1 MHHMW
6 LRARWFPF
14 EVTHGH
20 GSLFST
26 GPRHQPVLNVHFM
39 WHCVSVPT
47 LWICGDA
54 PAIYE
59 LKTFGRFSLGWR
71 KSPNFAVIYHVMK
84 EKKATEY
91 LFIGERLF
99 KLFSSLR
106 VPHRPPPRCAWLPKD
121 HDIQQWCHLTSMLAF
136 KFEYHKHFAMVRGNS
151 KVCRWI
157 LV

>member
-26 GPRHQPVLNVHFM
+26 EPRNQPVLNVHFM

-84 EKKATEY
+84 EKKATKY

-99 KLFSSLR
+99 KLFSSLQFR
-106 VPHRPPPRCAWLPKD
+106 
-121 HDIQQWCHLTSMLAF
+121 IGCHLGVPGCPRTTISNNGVIWQVCWLSSLNIISTLPWSGEIQ
-136 KFEYHKHFAMVRGNS
+136 KCVVEY
-151 KVCRWI
+151 
-157 LV
+157 